1 MPRLAMLTRCTLVGT
16 LLLVG
21 CASPYHSDRGALVG
35 GLTGAGAGAIIG
47 DAVGNTAGGA
57 LVGAGL
63 GALAGGA
70 VGAGLDEVEARN
82 RAQIEQR
89 LGQALPRGGV
99 TVNDVITM
107 TRSGVDPE
115 LIVNHVRANGTAQQ
129 LTANDLIALQQEGI
143 DRRVIGA
150 LQTTPPPQPAVV
162 AAGPAPANVL
172 VEEHYYGYGPPRRA
186 VIHHYYPPPP
196 PIGFGFSYSRHR

>member
-1 MPRLAMLTRCTLVGT
+1 MFQRVLSAVCLVTL
-16 LLLVG
+16 G
-21 CASPYHSDRGALVG
+21 CGSPYYADRGALIG
-35 GLTGAGAGAIIG
+35 GLGGAGAGAIVG
-47 DAVGNTAGGA
+47 DAVGNTTGGA

-63 GALAGGA
+63 GALAGG
-70 VGAGLDEVEARN
+70 VIGSGMDQQEARN
-82 RAQIEQR
+82 RALIEQR

-143 DRRVIGA
+143 DHRVIGA
-150 LQTTPPPQPAVV
+150 LQTTPPPQPVAV
-162 AAGPAPANVL
+162 AGGPTPVV
-172 VEEHYYGYGPPRRA
+172 VEEHYYGPPRRAA
-186 VIHHYYPPPP
+186 VIHHYYPPPPPP